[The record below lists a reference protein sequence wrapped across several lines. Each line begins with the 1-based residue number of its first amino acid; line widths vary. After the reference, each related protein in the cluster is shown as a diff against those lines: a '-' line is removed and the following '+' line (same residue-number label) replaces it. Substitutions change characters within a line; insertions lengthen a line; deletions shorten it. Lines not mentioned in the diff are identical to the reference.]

1 LNTYK
6 SSDIKVL
13 DELTHI
19 RINPSMYIGNTETPT
34 HLIEELIDNALDEC
48 MAGYANIIA
57 IVIDTKNKRYY
68 VADDGRGM
76 PLDNNIPV
84 TVSSKLFSGAKFK
97 GSKTAYEIAS
107 GLHGCGLVAVN
118 ALSDHYKI
126 EIYRNNEHAIFN
138 FVNGKLKNKSIKPF
152 TEKPPFSTKIEFSP
166 TEKIFENPIPDIN
179 RIRRRL
185 GTASAEMSKKI
196 TFILIVDG
204 EKETFNI
211 SMTDYFLNQCLR
223 PDEKILM
230 KLIGINSIIK
240 PEKFNVT
247 MTYSIESTT
256 PKILSSV
263 NLLPVDSGGTHVNMF
278 YEVLRNFFLVK
289 GKKLGYHF
297 LPNDTLVGLRA
308 ILTLSLKDTEFSGQ
322 SKEKLT
328 NKKSYLQKLVNQ
340 LKTNLELFFNKNE
353 EELNILLQSFS
364 DYRAKLDAK
373 KVKTNS
379 TGKRASTKFT
389 KLRDCSLSGGELF
402 IVEGDSAGGGFIEC
416 RDPKKHAVL
425 PLKGKIPNAVTMKEI
440 IKNKEVEEMIRA
452 LGTGFG
458 PEFNIAD
465 LRYDKIIS
473 ATDADPDGS
482 HIFCLTTMV
491 LAIVVPNIIIEGHY
505 YFLQTPLHAINE
517 KKKFIPL
524 WTDQEL
530 EDAKKS
536 KNKISRFKGLGE
548 LNSDQLKI
556 VAINESSRRLIPVVF
571 TSDMNKMSKLFTSSE
586 EKRKLLE
593 GVW

>member
-1 LNTYK
+1 MDQIRLNPGMW
-6 SSDIKVL
+6 V
-13 DELTHI
+13 
-19 RINPSMYIGNTETPT
+19 GETTDPH
-34 HLIEELIDNALDEC
+34 HLIEEALDNALDE
-48 MAGYANIIA
+48 AQGGHVSIIA
-57 IVIDTKNKRYY
+57 VIIDTKERIYS
-68 VADDGRGM
+68 VLDDGRGI
-76 PLDNNIPV
+76 PISDNTPV
-84 TVSSKLFSGAKFK
+84 KISSELFSGAKFK
-97 GSKTAYEIAS
+97 NQKSAYEIAS
-107 GLHGCGLVAVN
+107 GLHGVGLVAVN
-118 ALSDHYKI
+118 ALSDSYEI
-126 EIYRNNEHAIFN
+126 EIYRNNEHAIFS
-138 FVNGKLKNKSIKPF
+138 FKKGKLKNKSIKPF

-185 GTASAEMSKKI
+185 ATASSEMSKKI

-211 SMTDYFLNQCLR
+211 SMTDYFLNHCLR

-230 KLIGINSIIK
+230 KLIGINSTIK
-240 PEKFNVT
+240 PEKFNIT
-247 MTYSIESTT
+247 MTYSAESST

-278 YEVLRNFFLVK
+278 FEVLRTYFLSK
-289 GKKLGYHF
+289 GKKLGFHF
-297 LPNDTLVGLRA
+297 LPNDSLVGLRA
-308 ILTLSLKDTEFSGQ
+308 ILTLSLKETEFSGQ

-340 LKTNLELFFNKNE
+340 LKTNIESFFNKNE
-353 EELNILLQSFS
+353 EELNILLTSFA

-373 KVKTNS
+373 KVKNNT

-389 KLRDCSLSGGELF
+389 KLRDCSMSGGELF

-416 RDPKKHAVL
+416 RDPRKHAVL

-458 PEFNIAD
+458 PEFNISD
-465 LRYDKIIS
+465 LRYNKIIS

-491 LAIVVPNIIIEGHY
+491 LAIVVPEVIIEGYY
-505 YFLQTPLHAINE
+505 YFLQTPLYAINE

-524 WTDQEL
+524 WTDQDL
-530 EDAKKS
+530 EDAQKS
-536 KNKISRFKGLGE
+536 KRKISRFKGLGE
-548 LNSDQLKI
+548 LNSDQLKE
-556 VAINESSRRLIPVVF
+556 VAINESNRKLIPVVF
-571 TSDMNKMSKLFTSSE
+571 TSDMKKMCNLFINSS